1 MKIQVKL
8 PLHYSEETRKH
19 AQLPDDPHL
28 GTNHHL
34 RTNHASFPSF
44 HNETASLLPKGTH
57 GDAIAE
63 AKFVENMYP
72 IPAVN
77 NPTSMPGDCNVKEY
91 IMAHVTPY
99 DGDAT
104 FLAPPTARTLRTWK
118 RCEEIIELE
127 RQRGILDVDTGTAS
141 TITSHGPGY
150 VHSKEE
156 DIIVGL
162 QTDEPLKRACKPRG
176 GFHVVGSALKSYG
189 YRPDPEMAKT
199 YTKDVQTHNDLV
211 FSMYTKEMRKAR
223 HSHLLTG
230 LPDAYGRG
238 RIIGDYRRIALYGVD
253 ELIHRK
259 MMDYDAI
266 SGSASDALQLRSE
279 ISKQVK
285 GLKELLLMA
294 DGYGVNIRQPSKTF
308 REAAQSMWLGHT
320 AALKEQDGA
329 AMSIGR
335 WDSFLDIFAERD
347 LKEGIA
353 TEQDLQEVIDD
364 LVIKMRLVRHLRP
377 PEYNMLFSGDPTWM
391 TIALGGCMNDGR
403 HLVTKTTFRFLHT
416 LTNLGPAPEPNLT
429 VLWAK
434 SLPDHFK
441 EYCAQQSISSS
452 SIQYEN
458 DDLMRGIFG
467 SDYAI
472 ACCVSAM
479 RCGVDMQFFGARV
492 NMVKLLLM
500 CLNRGREEI
509 HGDFLSPELEWAC
522 EEAGIGPGDESQP
535 INYDD
540 VASIYFD
547 VAIPWMAR
555 LYADTMNVIHYAHD
569 HANYENVQMAL
580 HNSDVNRLMAF
591 GFAGLSVVAD
601 SLAALKYDEV
611 YPIRNEAGLTVGFRR
626 GHPTRE
632 LPQFGNDDDRVDSLA
647 VRACTRLHE
656 ELAKQ
661 KLYRNAM
668 ATLSVLTITSN
679 LVYGANTG
687 ATPDGRIRGE
697 SFAPGSN
704 PMHGRDKN
712 GALASLASVAK
723 IPYSKCM
730 DGISNTFC
738 LLPNALGQPNN
749 RNANLATLLDGYF
762 SRNAHHINV
771 NILSRDI
778 LQEAHRHPEKY
789 PNLTIRVSGY
799 AVRFNRLTP
808 EQREEVMARTM
819 HSSSVVT
826 MAGKKIDYDLDD
838 DTEHSVDYSNEMEK
852 EMGDGVLGSVYSL
865 ESFSTTDGPGIRMAF
880 FLHGCPKRCL
890 FCCNPETQALAD
902 PRKHP
907 EFAMS
912 SSEVASLVGKY
923 QEWLHPRG
931 GGITIS
937 GGEPLVQASFVRDVF
952 KRVRSLGLTTCLDT
966 ACHGDKIIWDEVL
979 PHTDNILLC
988 LKGMDNKVASG
999 IARVP
1004 VSEMAKSKAF
1014 ARFVRDNYPNIR
1026 LTLRW
1031 VLMKDLTDT
1040 DSELEALVS
1049 FARELAPVLYCV
1061 ELIPYHELG
1070 KDKYALLNEA
1080 YPLEGMP
1087 PYRLEEA
1094 VRVKER
1100 LEDHGLVTILSSV

>member
-1 MKIQVKL
+1 
-8 PLHYSEETRKH
+8 
-19 AQLPDDPHL
+19 
-28 GTNHHL
+28 
-34 RTNHASFPSF
+34 
-44 HNETASLLPKGTH
+44 
-57 GDAIAE
+57 
-63 AKFVENMYP
+63 
-72 IPAVN
+72 
-77 NPTSMPGDCNVKEY
+77 
-91 IMAHVTPY
+91 
-99 DGDAT
+99 
-104 FLAPPTARTLRTWK
+104 
-118 RCEEIIELE
+118 
-127 RQRGILDVDTGTAS
+127 
-141 TITSHGPGY
+141 
-150 VHSKEE
+150 
-156 DIIVGL
+156 
-162 QTDEPLKRACKPRG
+162 
-176 GFHVVGSALKSYG
+176 
-189 YRPDPEMAKT
+189 
-199 YTKDVQTHNDLV
+199 
-211 FSMYTKEMRKAR
+211 MYTKEMRKAR

-253 ELIHRK
+253 ELIRRK
-259 MMDYDAI
+259 VMDYDAI
-266 SGSASDALQLRSE
+266 TGSATDALQLRSE

-294 DGYGVNIRQPSKTF
+294 DSYGVNIRQPSTTF

-347 LKEGIA
+347 LKEGTT

-391 TIALGGCMNDGR
+391 TIALGGCLNDGR
-403 HLVTKTTFRFLHT
+403 HFITKTTYRFLHT

-434 SLPDHFK
+434 ILPDPFK

-458 DDLMRGIFG
+458 DDLMRGMFG
-467 SDYAI
+467 PDYAI

-522 EEAGIGPGDESQP
+522 DDAGIGPGDESRP
-535 INYDD
+535 INFND
-540 VASIYFD
+540 VASIFFD

-555 LYADTMNVIHYAHD
+555 LYADTMNVIHYSHD

-580 HNSDVNRLMAF
+580 HNSNVNRLMAF

-601 SLAALKYDEV
+601 SLATLKYDDV
-611 YPIRNEAGLTVGFRR
+611 YTIRNEAGLTVGFRR

-632 LPQFGNDDDRVDSLA
+632 MPQFGNDDDRVDSLA
-647 VRACTRLHE
+647 VRACTRLYE

-661 KLYRNAM
+661 NLYRNAM

-697 SFAPGSN
+697 PFAPGAN

-738 LLPNALGQPNN
+738 ILPNALGQPKN
-749 RNANLATLLDGYF
+749 RNSNLATLLDGYF
-762 SRNAHHINV
+762 GRNAHHINV

-826 MAGKKIDYDLDD
+826 MAGKKIDYDLND
-838 DTEHSVDYSNEMEK
+838 DTENSSDFYEMEK
-852 EMGDGVLGSVYSL
+852 EMGEEVVLGSVYSL

-880 FLHGCPKRCL
+880 FLQGCPKRCQ

-902 PRKHP
+902 PNKHP

-912 SSEVASLVGKY
+912 GGEIASLVGKY
-923 QEWLHPRG
+923 HEWLRPRG

-952 KRVRSLGLTTCLDT
+952 KHVRSLGLTTCLDT
-966 ACHGDKIIWDEVL
+966 ACHGDKKIWNEVL

-988 LKGMDNKVASG
+988 LKGMDNKVASE

-1004 VSEMAKSKAF
+1004 ISEMAKSKVF
-1014 ARFVRDNYPNIR
+1014 ARFVRDNYPEIR

-1040 DSELEALVS
+1040 DSELEALIS
-1049 FARELAPVLYCV
+1049 FALELEPVLFCV

-1070 KDKYALLNEA
+1070 KDKYGILNEP

-1087 PYRLEEA
+1087 PYRLEDA

-1100 LEDHGLVTILSSV
+1100 LKDSGLFTVISSV

>member
-1 MKIQVKL
+1 M
-8 PLHYSEETRKH
+8 
-19 AQLPDDPHL
+19 
-28 GTNHHL
+28 
-34 RTNHASFPSF
+34 
-44 HNETASLLPKGTH
+44 
-57 GDAIAE
+57 
-63 AKFVENMYP
+63 
-72 IPAVN
+72 
-77 NPTSMPGDCNVKEY
+77 
-91 IMAHVTPY
+91 
-99 DGDAT
+99 
-104 FLAPPTARTLRTWK
+104 
-118 RCEEIIELE
+118 
-127 RQRGILDVDTGTAS
+127 
-141 TITSHGPGY
+141 
-150 VHSKEE
+150 
-156 DIIVGL
+156 
-162 QTDEPLKRACKPRG
+162 
-176 GFHVVGSALKSYG
+176 
-189 YRPDPEMAKT
+189 
-199 YTKDVQTHNDLV
+199 YTKD
-211 FSMYTKEMRKAR
+211 MRKAR

-253 ELIHRK
+253 ELIRRK
-259 MMDYDAI
+259 VMDYDAI
-266 SGSASDALQLRSE
+266 GGSASDVLQLRSE

-285 GLKELLLMA
+285 GLKELLVMA
-294 DGYGVNIRQPSKTF
+294 DSYGVNIRQSSKTF
-308 REAAQSMWLGHT
+308 REAAQAMWLGHT

-335 WDSFLDIFAERD
+335 WDSFLDIYAERD
-347 LKEGIA
+347 MKEGTA

-364 LVIKMRLVRHLRP
+364 LVIKMRLVRHMRP
-377 PEYNMLFSGDPTWM
+377 PEYNLLFSGDPTWM
-391 TIALGGCMNDGR
+391 TIALGGCLEDGG
-403 HLVTKTTFRFLHT
+403 HMVTKTTFRFLHT

-429 VLWAK
+429 VLWGK
-434 SLPDHFK
+434 SLPNPFK

-458 DDLMRGIFG
+458 DDLMRRIFG

-522 EEAGIGPGDESQP
+522 DEAGIGPGDESQP
-535 INYDD
+535 IDYED
-540 VASIYFD
+540 VASIYFN
-547 VAIPWMAR
+547 VAIPWMAK

-601 SLAALKYDEV
+601 SLAALKYDDV

-632 LPQFGNDDDRVDSLA
+632 IPQFGNDDDRVDSLA
-647 VRACTRLHE
+647 IRACERLHE
-656 ELAKQ
+656 ELSKQ
-661 KLYRNAM
+661 TLYRDAT

-687 ATPDGRIRGE
+687 ATPDGRIGGE
-697 SFAPGSN
+697 PFAPGAN

-723 IPYSKCM
+723 IPYSSCL

-738 LLPNALGQPNN
+738 LLPNALGQPKN
-749 RNANLATLLDGYF
+749 RNSNLATLLDGYF
-762 SRNAHHINV
+762 GRNAHHINI

-778 LQEAHRHPEKY
+778 LRDAHRHPEQY

-826 MAGKKIDYDLDD
+826 MAGKKKELNLNN
-838 DTEHSVDYSNEMEK
+838 DTEQLADEYEME
-852 EMGDGVLGSVYSL
+852 EIGEGVLGSVYSL
-865 ESFSTTDGPGIRMAF
+865 ESFTTTDGPGIRMAF
-880 FLHGCPKRCL
+880 FLQGCPKRCL

-902 PRKHP
+902 PKKHP
-907 EFAMS
+907 EFAVS
-912 SSEVASLVGKY
+912 SGEIASLVGKY
-923 QEWLHPRG
+923 QEWLFPRG

-937 GGEPLVQASFVRDVF
+937 GGEPLIQASFLSDVF
-952 KRVRSLGLTTCLDT
+952 KRVQSLGLTTCLDT
-966 ACHGDKIIWDEVL
+966 ACHGDKAIWNEVL
-979 PHTDNILLC
+979 PHTDYILLC
-988 LKGMDNKVASG
+988 LKGMDNRVAG
-999 IARVP
+999 RVARVP
-1004 VSEMAKSKAF
+1004 VGEMAKSKAF
-1014 ARFVRDNYPNIR
+1014 ARFVRDNYPNIQ

-1040 DSELEALVS
+1040 DAELEALIS
-1049 FARELAPVLYCV
+1049 FAHELTPVFYCV

-1070 KDKYALLNEA
+1070 KDKYAILNEP
-1080 YPLEGMP
+1080 YPLEGMT
-1087 PYRLEEA
+1087 PYRLEDA
-1094 VRVKER
+1094 VQVKER
-1100 LEDHGLVTILSSV
+1100 LEERGLLTVLSNV